1 MQEFDIGL
9 QAAAAPLDLLFG
21 HAIFEAAHVLGEGGC
36 VATKKSE
43 KTNSGA
49 FHATPLK
56 TTHAGLLS
64 ESRRLNRA
72 KSKDKKSV
80 SEC

>member
-21 HAIFEAAHVLGEGGC
+21 HAIFEAAHVLGESRRC
-36 VATKKSE
+36 EENNRRK
-43 KTNSGA
+43 NSDPR
-49 FHATPLK
+49 HSSPK

-72 KSKDKKSV
+72 NSKDKKSV
-80 SEC
+80 SEY